1 MNIFFYTYIFLSV
14 LFLTT
19 NTYAQNQ
26 IVADLS
32 QENVKISTDFQGAK
46 ILLFGAYDGKKGDD
60 IIVIVKGPKGL
71 VTVQKKEKILGVW
84 VNTKKVNYI
93 NAPKYLNIA
102 SNRKIEDILNKKT
115 QKVSEIGLDNLK
127 IRMQPGIKVEDEKQ
141 WRQALTRNMLKSKLW
156 NIDENSVTLNKDA
169 LFRSYL
175 KLPSNV
181 ITGQFEV
188 KILHYRDSTL
198 VSQQTNS
205 INVSK
210 SGISA
215 EIYEIAQNY
224 STLYG
229 IFAVLLAVLIG
240 WGSNL
245 VFRKVWWGIDD
256 C

>member
-1 MNIFFYTYIFLSV
+1 MNFLFHINLIFLVSI
-14 LFLTT
+14 LTS
-19 NTYAQNQ
+19 NTFAQNQ

-60 IIVIVKGPKGL
+60 IIVIVTGPKGL

-84 VNTKKVNYI
+84 VNTRKVNYI
-93 NAPKYLNIA
+93 NTPKYLSIS
-102 SNRKIEDILNKKT
+102 SNRRIDDILNKKT
-115 QKVSEIGLDNLK
+115 QKIAEIGLNNLK
-127 IRMQPGIKVEDEKQ
+127 IRIQPGIKVEKEGN
-141 WRQALTRNMLKSKLW
+141 WRQALTRNMLKSNLW
-156 NIDENSVTLNKDA
+156 SINENSVTLNKDS

-188 KILHYRDSTL
+188 KILHYRNSKL
-198 VSQQTNS
+198 VSQQINS

-215 EIYEIAQNY
+215 EIYNIAQNY

-229 IFAVLLAVLIG
+229 IFAVFLAVLVG

-245 VFRKVWWGIDD
+245 IFRKV
-256 C
+256 

>member
-1 MNIFFYTYIFLSV
+1 MKVFFHINLIFLVSI
-14 LFLTT
+14 LSS
-19 NTYAQNQ
+19 NTFAQNQ

-32 QENVKISTDFQGAK
+32 QENVEISTDFQGAK

-60 IIVIVKGPKGL
+60 IIVIVTGPKGL

-84 VNTKKVNYI
+84 VNTRKVNYI
-93 NAPKYLNIA
+93 NTPKYLSIS
-102 SNRKIEDILNKKT
+102 SNRSIDDILNKKT
-115 QKVSEIGLDNLK
+115 QKISEIGLNNLK
-127 IRMQPGIKVEDEKQ
+127 IRIQPGIKIEKEGN
-141 WRQALTRNMLKSKLW
+141 WRQALTRNMLKSNLW
-156 NIDENSVTLNKDA
+156 SINENSVTLNKDS

-188 KILHYRDSTL
+188 KILHYRNSKL
-198 VSQQTNS
+198 VSQQINS

-215 EIYEIAQNY
+215 EIYDIAQNY

-229 IFAVLLAVLIG
+229 IFAVLLAVLVG

-245 VFRKVWWGIDD
+245 IFRKV
-256 C
+256 

>member
-1 MNIFFYTYIFLSV
+1 MKVFFHINLIFLVSI
-14 LFLTT
+14 LSS
-19 NTYAQNQ
+19 NTFAQNQ

-60 IIVIVKGPKGL
+60 IIVIVTGPKGL

-84 VNTKKVNYI
+84 VNTRKVNYI
-93 NAPKYLNIA
+93 NTPKYLSIS
-102 SNRKIEDILNKKT
+102 SNRRIDDILNKKT
-115 QKVSEIGLDNLK
+115 QKISEIGLNNLK
-127 IRMQPGIKVEDEKQ
+127 IRIQPGIKVEKEGN
-141 WRQALTRNMLKSKLW
+141 WRQALTRNMLKSNLW
-156 NIDENSVTLNKDA
+156 SINENSVTLNKDS

-188 KILHYRDSTL
+188 KILHYRNSKL
-198 VSQQTNS
+198 VSQQINS

-215 EIYEIAQNY
+215 EIYNIAQNY

-229 IFAVLLAVLIG
+229 IFAVLLAVLVG

-245 VFRKVWWGIDD
+245 IFRKV
-256 C
+256 

>member
-1 MNIFFYTYIFLSV
+1 MKVFFHINLIFLVSI
-14 LFLTT
+14 LSS
-19 NTYAQNQ
+19 NTFAQNQ

-46 ILLFGAYDGKKGDD
+46 ILLFGAYDGQKGDD
-60 IIVIVKGPKGL
+60 IIVIVTGPKGL

-84 VNTKKVNYI
+84 VNTRKVNYI
-93 NAPKYLNIA
+93 NAPKYLSIS

-115 QKVSEIGLDNLK
+115 QKISEIGLNNLK
-127 IRMQPGIKVEDEKQ
+127 IRIQPGMKVENEKQ
-141 WRQALTRNMLKSKLW
+141 WRQALTRNMLKSNLW
-156 NIDENSVTLNKDA
+156 SINESSVSLNKDA
-169 LFRSYL
+169 LFRSFL

-188 KILHYRDSTL
+188 KILHYRNSKL
-198 VSQQTNS
+198 VSQQINS

-215 EIYEIAQNY
+215 EIYDIAQNY

-229 IFAVLLAVLIG
+229 IFAVLLAVLVG

-245 VFRKVWWGIDD
+245 IFRKV
-256 C
+256 

>member
-1 MNIFFYTYIFLSV
+1 MNFFFHITVIFLALIITS
-14 LFLTT
+14 

-60 IIVIVKGPKGL
+60 IIVIVTGPKGL
-71 VTVQKKEKILGVW
+71 VTVQKKDKILGVW

-93 NAPKYLNIA
+93 NAPKYLSIS

-115 QKVSEIGLDNLK
+115 QKISEIGLNNLNVR
-127 IRMQPGIKVEDEKQ
+127 IQPGIKVENEKQ
-141 WRQALTRNMLKSKLW
+141 WRQALTRNMLKSNLW
-156 NIDENSVTLNKDA
+156 SVNENSVSLNKDA
-169 LFRSYL
+169 LFRSFL
-175 KLPSNV
+175 ELPSNV

-188 KILHYRDSTL
+188 KILHYRNSKL
-198 VSQQTNS
+198 VSQQINS

-215 EIYEIAQNY
+215 EIYDIAQNY

-229 IFAVLLAVLIG
+229 IFAVFLAILVG

-245 VFRKVWWGIDD
+245 VFRKV
-256 C
+256 

>member
-1 MNIFFYTYIFLSV
+1 MKVFFHINLIFLVSI
-14 LFLTT
+14 LSS
-19 NTYAQNQ
+19 NTFAQNQ

-60 IIVIVKGPKGL
+60 IIVIVTGPKGL

-84 VNTKKVNYI
+84 VNTRKVNYI
-93 NAPKYLNIA
+93 NTPKYLSIS
-102 SNRKIEDILNKKT
+102 SNRRIDDILNKKT
-115 QKVSEIGLDNLK
+115 QKISEIGLNNLN
-127 IRMQPGIKVEDEKQ
+127 IRMQPGIKVENEKQ
-141 WRQALTRNMLKSKLW
+141 WRQALTRNMLKSNLW
-156 NIDENSVTLNKDA
+156 SVNENSVSLNKDA
-169 LFRSYL
+169 LFRSL
-175 KLPSNV
+175 LELPSNV

-188 KILHYRDSTL
+188 KILHYRNSKL
-198 VSQQTNS
+198 VSQQINS

-215 EIYEIAQNY
+215 EIYDIAQNY

-229 IFAVLLAVLIG
+229 IFAVLLAVLVG

-245 VFRKVWWGIDD
+245 IFRKV
-256 C
+256 

>member
-1 MNIFFYTYIFLSV
+1 MKVCFHINIIFIVSILSS
-14 LFLTT
+14 
-19 NTYAQNQ
+19 NTFAQNQ

-60 IIVIVKGPKGL
+60 IIVIVTGPKGL

-93 NAPKYLNIA
+93 NTPKYLSIS

-115 QKVSEIGLDNLK
+115 QKISEIGLNNLN
-127 IRMQPGIKVEDEKQ
+127 IRIQPGIKVENEKQ
-141 WRQALTRNMLKSKLW
+141 WRHALTRNMLKSNLW
-156 NIDENSVTLNKDA
+156 SINENSVSLNKDA
-169 LFRSYL
+169 LFRSFL

-188 KILHYRDSTL
+188 KILHYRNSKL
-198 VSQQTNS
+198 VSQQINS

-215 EIYEIAQNY
+215 EIYNIAQNY

-229 IFAVLLAVLIG
+229 IFAVFLAVLVG

-245 VFRKVWWGIDD
+245 IFRKV
-256 C
+256 

>member
-1 MNIFFYTYIFLSV
+1 MNFFFHINLIFFIMT
-14 LFLTT
+14 LTS
-19 NTYAQNQ
+19 NTLAQNQ

-60 IIVIVKGPKGL
+60 IIVIVTGPKGL
-71 VTVQKKEKILGVW
+71 VTVQKKEKIFGVW

-93 NAPKYLNIA
+93 NAPKYLSIS
-102 SNRKIEDILNKKT
+102 SNRKIEEILNKKT
-115 QKVSEIGLDNLK
+115 QKISEIGLNNFN
-127 IRMQPGIKVEDEKQ
+127 IRIQPGIKVENEKQ
-141 WRQALTRNMLKSKLW
+141 WRQALTRNMLKSNLW
-156 NIDENSVTLNKDA
+156 SVNENSVSLNKDA
-169 LFRSYL
+169 LFRSFL
-175 KLPSNV
+175 ELPSNV

-188 KILHYRDSTL
+188 KILHYRNSKL
-198 VSQQTNS
+198 VSQQINS

-215 EIYEIAQNY
+215 EIYDIAQNY

-229 IFAVLLAVLIG
+229 IFAVFLAILVG

-245 VFRKVWWGIDD
+245 VFRKV
-256 C
+256 

>member
-1 MNIFFYTYIFLSV
+1 MKVFFHINLIFLVSI
-14 LFLTT
+14 LSS
-19 NTYAQNQ
+19 NTFAQNQ

-60 IIVIVKGPKGL
+60 IIVIVTGPKGL

-84 VNTKKVNYI
+84 VNTRKVNYI
-93 NAPKYLNIA
+93 NTPKYLSIS
-102 SNRKIEDILNKKT
+102 SNRRIDDILNKKT
-115 QKVSEIGLDNLK
+115 QKISEIGLNNLK
-127 IRMQPGIKVEDEKQ
+127 IRIQPGIKVEKEGN
-141 WRQALTRNMLKSKLW
+141 WREALTRNMLKSNLW
-156 NIDENSVTLNKDA
+156 SINENSVTLNKDS

-188 KILHYRDSTL
+188 KILHYRNSKL
-198 VSQQTNS
+198 LSQQINS

-215 EIYEIAQNY
+215 EIYDIAQNY

-229 IFAVLLAVLIG
+229 IFAVLLAVLVG

-245 VFRKVWWGIDD
+245 IFRKV
-256 C
+256 

>member
-1 MNIFFYTYIFLSV
+1 MNFFFQINLIFFIMT
-14 LFLTT
+14 LTS
-19 NTYAQNQ
+19 NTLAQNQ

-46 ILLFGAYDGKKGDD
+46 ILLFGAYDGEKGDD
-60 IIVIVKGPKGL
+60 IIVIVTGPKGL
-71 VTVQKKEKILGVW
+71 VTVQKKEKIFGVW

-93 NAPKYLNIA
+93 NAPKYLSIS
-102 SNRKIEDILNKKT
+102 SNRKIEEILNKKT
-115 QKVSEIGLDNLK
+115 QKISEIGLNNFN
-127 IRMQPGIKVEDEKQ
+127 IRIQPGIKVENEKQ
-141 WRQALTRNMLKSKLW
+141 WRQALTRNMLKSNLW
-156 NIDENSVTLNKDA
+156 SVNENSVSLNKDA

-175 KLPSNV
+175 ELPSNV

-188 KILHYRDSTL
+188 KILHYRNSKL
-198 VSQQTNS
+198 VSQQINS

-215 EIYEIAQNY
+215 EIYDIAQNY

-229 IFAVLLAVLIG
+229 IFAVFLAILVG

-245 VFRKVWWGIDD
+245 VFRKV
-256 C
+256 

>member
-1 MNIFFYTYIFLSV
+1 MKFFFHINLIFLLSI
-14 LFLTT
+14 LTT
-19 NTYAQNQ
+19 NTFAQNQ

-32 QENVKISTDFQGAK
+32 QENVKIETDFQGAK

-60 IIVIVKGPKGL
+60 IIVIVTGPKGL

-84 VNTKKVNYI
+84 VNTRKVNYI
-93 NAPKYLNIA
+93 NTPKYLSIS
-102 SNRKIEDILNKKT
+102 SNRKLEDILNQKT
-115 QKVSEIGLDNLK
+115 QKLSEIGLNNFK
-127 IRMQPGIKVEDEKQ
+127 IRIQPGIKVENKKQ
-141 WRQALTRNMLKSKLW
+141 WRQALTRNMLKSNLW
-156 NIDENSVTLNKDA
+156 SINENSVTLNKDS

-188 KILHYRDSTL
+188 KILHYRNSKL
-198 VSQQTNS
+198 VSQQINS

-215 EIYEIAQNY
+215 EIYDIAQNY

-229 IFAVLLAVLIG
+229 IFAVLLAVLVG

-245 VFRKVWWGIDD
+245 MFRKV
-256 C
+256 

>member
-1 MNIFFYTYIFLSV
+1 MQFFFHINLIFLVTIITS
-14 LFLTT
+14 
-19 NTYAQNQ
+19 NTFAQNQ

-84 VNTKKVNYI
+84 VNTRKVNYI
-93 NAPKYLNIA
+93 NTPKYLSIS
-102 SNRKIEDILNKKT
+102 SNRRIDDILNKKT
-115 QKVSEIGLDNLK
+115 QKISEIGLNNLK
-127 IRMQPGIKVEDEKQ
+127 IRIQPGIKVKYEKK
-141 WRQALTRNMLKSKLW
+141 WRQALTRNMLKSNLW
-156 NIDENSVTLNKDA
+156 SINENSVILNKDS

-175 KLPSNV
+175 ELPSNV

-188 KILHYRDSTL
+188 KILHYRNSKL
-198 VSQQTNS
+198 VSQQINS

-215 EIYEIAQNY
+215 EIYDIAQNY

-229 IFAVLLAVLIG
+229 FFAVLLAVLVG

-245 VFRKVWWGIDD
+245 IFRKV
-256 C
+256 

>member
-1 MNIFFYTYIFLSV
+1 MNFFFHINLIFFIMTLSS
-14 LFLTT
+14 
-19 NTYAQNQ
+19 NTLAQNQ

-60 IIVIVKGPKGL
+60 IIVIVTGPKGL
-71 VTVQKKEKILGVW
+71 VTVQKKEKIFGVW

-93 NAPKYLNIA
+93 NAPKYLSIS
-102 SNRKIEDILNKKT
+102 SNRKIEEILNKKT
-115 QKVSEIGLDNLK
+115 QKISEIGLNNFN
-127 IRMQPGIKVEDEKQ
+127 IRIQPGIKVKNEKQ
-141 WRQALTRNMLKSKLW
+141 WRQALTRNMLKSNLW
-156 NIDENSVTLNKDA
+156 SVNENSVSLNKDA
-169 LFRSYL
+169 LFRSFL
-175 KLPSNV
+175 ELPSNV

-188 KILHYRDSTL
+188 KILHYRNSKL
-198 VSQQTNS
+198 VSQQINS

-215 EIYEIAQNY
+215 EIYDIAQNY

-229 IFAVLLAVLIG
+229 IFAVFLAILVG

-245 VFRKVWWGIDD
+245 VFRKV
-256 C
+256 